1 MALVV
6 VRGAIFG
13 EFADH
18 VASEAIIAL
27 VVFSGIGWGAGWII
41 EYVVRDSVEANFRRR
56 VEWYRQG
63 IIDAGLLE
71 DNSAEES

>member
-6 VRGAIFG
+6 IRGALFG

-27 VVFSGIGWGAGWII
+27 VVFSGIGWGAGWIT
-41 EYVVRDSVEANFRRR
+41 EYVVRDSVEANFRHR
-56 VEWYRQG
+56 VDWYRQG